1 MPNYAYECG
10 ECGNIILENM
20 TYEEY
25 DQNRDKIICKKCG
38 NKMVR
43 SYKPTAVIY
52 KTTGF
57 YANDSLID
65 DPQMDKMMGIKKSGG
80 KLDSENS
87 VY

>member
-1 MPNYAYECG
+1 MPNYQYVCES
-10 ECGNIILENM
+10 CGNTTLELM
-20 TYEEY
+20 TFDEY
-25 DQNRDKIICKKCG
+25 DKNRDNITCKKCG

-57 YANDSLID
+57 FQNDKLID
-65 DPQMDKMMGIKKSGG
+65 DPQMDKVMGINSKG
-80 KLDSENS
+80 KLDNEGS

>member
-1 MPNYAYECG
+1 MPNYAYICEN
-10 ECGNIILENM
+10 CGNITLELM
-20 TYEEY
+20 TFEEY
-25 DQNRDKIICKKCG
+25 DKNRDNIICKKCG
-38 NKMVR
+38 HKMIR

-65 DPQMDKMMGIKKSGG
+65 DPQMDKMMGVNSKG
-80 KLDSENS
+80 KLDGENS

>member
-1 MPNYAYECG
+1 MPNYAYICEN
-10 ECGNIILENM
+10 CGNITLELM
-20 TYEEY
+20 SFEEY
-25 DQNRDKIICKKCG
+25 DKNRNNIICKKCSH
-38 NKMVR
+38 KMIR